1 MSHFNFYLLQL
12 YRSAGD
18 DVIQLFDLSV
28 IPKSHTADS
37 CKDSSGS
44 LPSLIYRG
52 RSDSI
57 LSLGTLLYRIAHRL
71 SLSMVLCRCMFVLF
85 IFCHLLFINCSR
97 LAVSQ

>member
-1 MSHFNFYLLQL
+1 MCLISVYLLQL

-71 SLSMVLCRCMFVLF
+71 SLLMVLCRFMFVIF
-85 IFCHLLFINCSR
+85 IFCHLLFSNCSL
-97 LAVSQ
+97 LAVF